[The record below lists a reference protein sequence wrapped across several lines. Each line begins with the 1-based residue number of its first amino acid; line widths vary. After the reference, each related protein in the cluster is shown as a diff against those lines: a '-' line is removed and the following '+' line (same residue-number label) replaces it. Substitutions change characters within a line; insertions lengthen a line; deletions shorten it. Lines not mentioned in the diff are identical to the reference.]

1 MEARLAALVR
11 RDSSLQVQQ
20 AGHGEAGECIDPSS
34 LFAATQSLVESIGEN
49 FGVRGENLGEISV
62 VLRISVPAKIC
73 NLDQISV
80 VISVKISL

>member
-34 LFAATQSLVESIGEN
+34 LFAATQSLVDSIGEN

-62 VLRISVPAKIC
+62 VLRISVTC
-73 NLDQISV
+73 
-80 VISVKISL
+80 